1 MAELYKEVAGQR
13 LEVIQEFAI
22 EPWERRIPVLCYA
35 DRDKATQLT
44 RKARGV
50 VVSTSSSERGGI
62 VGMGGCVEYVTAKGK
77 RDVLVRYSATL
88 GPREDLNPYV
98 AELEA
103 IARGFWYLPATLR
116 HKNVTIVTSNKSAAL
131 VIAQPRQQSG
141 QRTFGEVYGQVKQLH
156 LQHVPVSVVWVPAG
170 ADGFP
175 PGTVAKAAAREATK
189 EGCTQGRAIYQ
200 ARATRTRLLL
210 CRQQQRQRRIPP
222 GVGKYS
228 QRIDIALPGK
238 HTRTIY
244 DDLSRQ
250 EARILVQLRT
260 GKCRL
265 NSYLHRINE
274 ARVTTEQ
281 CRCGQAA
288 ETVEHFLFRCK
299 LWRSEREGMVRC
311 NRAKIGNLSF
321 FLGGK
326 SASDGEGWEP
336 NLAAIRTT
344 IKFAMATGR
353 LDADR

>member
-1 MAELYKEVAGQR
+1 MRICRRFTSPMQKMAELYKEVAGQR
-13 LEVIQEFAI
+13 LEVIQEFAM

-35 DRDKATQLT
+35 DRDKATQLA
-44 RKARGV
+44 RKARGA

-116 HKNVTIVTSNKSAAL
+116 HKNVT
-131 VIAQPRQQSG
+131 
-141 QRTFGEVYGQVKQLH
+141 
-156 LQHVPVSVVWVPAG
+156 VV
-170 ADGFP
+170 
-175 PGTVAKAAAREATK
+175 TVAKAAAREATK

-244 DDLSRQ
+244 DDLSGQ

-281 CRCGQAA
+281 R
-288 ETVEHFLFRCK
+288 F
-299 LWRSEREGMVRC
+299 
-311 NRAKIGNLSF
+311 
-321 FLGGK
+321 
-326 SASDGEGWEP
+326 
-336 NLAAIRTT
+336 
-344 IKFAMATGR
+344 
-353 LDADR
+353 